1 MQYRTALATS
11 AYTFQ
16 TDRVPV
22 GLAAQLKRDGLATAV
37 DVSDSSID
45 LESSQSL
52 AQLIRA
58 IERAGAEIFS
68 IRRSHAPCHATPEIR
83 PVRVSASRLKN
94 PLSSCWLPTAP
105 GG

>member
-11 AYTFQ
+11 AYSFQ

-22 GLAAQLKRDGLATAV
+22 GLAAQLKRDGLVTAV
-37 DVSDSSID
+37 DVGDSSID

-52 AQLIRA
+52 AQLIHA

-68 IRRSHAPCHATPEIR
+68 IRRSHTVAHGRPEIR
-83 PVRVSASRLKN
+83 PAKSSASRLGN
-94 PLSSCWLPTAP
+94 PMSSCWLPTAKSE
-105 GG
+105 